1 MKILRLD
8 LLAFGPFTDQSLVFD
23 SEQKGLAIVY
33 GPNEAGKSSALRGL
47 HQFLYGIPHNSSDNF
62 LHANPN
68 LRIGALLEKSSGEQL
83 SCIRRKGRVNTLR
96 GEDDQTIVEQEQLL
110 EWLGRIDEQAFAHRF
125 GIDYGELVR
134 GGQAIV
140 QGEGDLGQILFASG
154 AGLVD
159 LQPVQQQLATAGQA
173 LFKQRGSVQQINVA
187 VTRLADVRKTI
198 KAAQLPSAQWVE
210 RDQALRQAQTRNEQI
225 NQQLLERG
233 AQRSEL
239 ERIRDA
245 LPVIGRLRH
254 TRRQFEGVA
263 SIPLLPDTFA
273 EIRREAVTQHQI
285 AQTVRQQASESAA
298 ALEKSIGTLEVPQQL
313 LHHANAI
320 GQLKEEL
327 GSYRKAAHDRPRLIS
342 QRDQIEREASTIL
355 KQLGREAAAE
365 KNREEPLEE
374 RDDLRVS
381 KPLRLRIQELAQDRN
396 TLVSKHEQAKQAG
409 KALAQEAQRT
419 QTQLDALP
427 SNCEPDE
434 LQRVLRLV
442 GQQGDLER
450 QAATLG
456 SELQLAQEQAAVDLN
471 KLPDWP
477 GSLEALERLPIPVP
491 ETVSHWI
498 DQQDTLESEL
508 ASLIRREEEL
518 RLELAE
524 LDQQIEQHRLQQD
537 VPTEE
542 DLEHTR
548 QDRDQGWQYVLR
560 AWQQGLW
567 QQGLRQRG
575 TPTSDTQQPFIQ
587 RWNPEGDLASAYE
600 ASVAEADRVA
610 DRLRREA
617 DQVAEKTARMAQRE
631 KQANRLQRLTEQRQ
645 QVEEQQQQLQQQLQL
660 AWQETSIRP
669 LAPREMRDWIDRQSA
684 LIEAAESIRRQQT
697 ALAELEQRIE
707 QLRASCHQALENRSP
722 KDSKPTNGESLPAT
736 TALSLSELVDRCERR
751 LLQIQSDR
759 DQRSAIQRDLLK
771 LVEKQDQARHS
782 ILDAQERRQDWHQ
795 QWGTAVRQLGLDQ
808 EASPTEAHSVLE
820 SIGEWNEKLAEI
832 ETLRD
837 RIEGIDQDAN
847 RFRTAV
853 HSVTKKVG
861 TDLSDDLTQLD
872 VAQAVSD
879 LHDQLAHAQRAQSR
893 HEELQRQLKQTQQ
906 QQLQAQAKSVEL
918 ELTLEA
924 LCQEAGCQSP
934 EQLPAIEAQSA
945 ERKRL
950 QGELREYES
959 RLLELAAGEE
969 LEAWIARV
977 EKTNPDTIEPTLLQW
992 AEEIEQLDRQ
1002 RHAGSETIG
1011 SQRTELERMDG
1022 SARAAEAQEEA
1033 EQLLAQLRTDTRQYA
1048 RFHLASAVLQRAIE
1062 QYRQQSQGPV
1072 LERASRLFCELTQG
1086 LFDGLRVDSNEKG
1099 DAALMGIRAGGERV
1113 VGVEGMSEGTCDQL
1127 YLALRIASLETYLAE
1142 HEPVPL
1148 IVDDILI
1155 QFDDQRATAALQI
1168 LAQLSERTQVIFFT
1182 HHQHLVQ
1189 LAKENLTEDT
1199 FHLHS
1204 LDSHN
1209 RLAGK

>member
-47 HQFLYGIPHNSSDNF
+47 HQFLYGIPHNSNDNF

-96 GEDDQTIVEQEQLL
+96 GADDQTIVEQEQLL

-134 GGQAIV
+134 GGRAIV

-187 VTRLADVRKTI
+187 VTRLAEVRKTI

-245 LPVIGRLRH
+245 LPVIARLRH
-254 TRRQFEGVA
+254 TRSQYEGVA

-285 AQTVRQQASESAA
+285 AQTVQQQASESAA
-298 ALEKSIGTLEVPQQL
+298 SLEKSIGTLEVPQQL
-313 LHHANAI
+313 LQHASAI

-327 GSYRKAAHDRPRLIS
+327 GSYRKAAHDRPRLIT

-355 KQLGREAAAE
+355 KELGREAAGE
-365 KNREEPLEE
+365 KNREKPLEE

-396 TLVSKHEQAKQAG
+396 TLVSKHEQTKQAG
-409 KALAQEAQRT
+409 KALAQEVQRT
-419 QTQLDALP
+419 QAQLDALP

-434 LQRVLRLV
+434 LQRVIRLV

-471 KLPDWP
+471 KLPDWS

-491 ETVSHWI
+491 ETVSLWI
-498 DQQDTLESEL
+498 DQQDSLESEL

-542 DLEHTR
+542 DLELTR

-567 QQGLRQRG
+567 QQGLWQQG
-575 TPTSDTQQPFIQ
+575 TPNSDTQQPFIQ

-631 KQANRLQRLTEQRQ
+631 KQSNRLQRLTEQRQ
-645 QVEEQQQQLQQQLQL
+645 QVEEQQQQLQQQWQL

-722 KDSKPTNGESLPAT
+722 KDSKPTNGEPLPAT

-771 LVEKQDQARHS
+771 LAEKQDQASHS

-893 HEELQRQLKQTQQ
+893 HEELQRQLKQAQQ
-906 QQLQAQAKSVEL
+906 QQLQAQTKSVEL

-1072 LERASRLFCELTQG
+1072 LERASQLFCELTQG
-1086 LFDGLRVDSNEKG
+1086 SFDGLRVESNEKG

-1189 LAKENLTEDT
+1189 LVRENLTEDT
-1199 FHLHS
+1199 FHLHT
-1204 LDSHN
+1204 LDSHK
-1209 RLAGK
+1209 RLAGE